1 MRLLKGGVKL
11 TPVEGQLLE
20 LFQSSVPSEI
30 QIPLDRQIAAYN
42 LVQREIDGKALN
54 FYRIRRWKVYRDDLP
69 KLPVS
74 PGEIKL
80 LSMELEESAASD
92 VFHATFWAVDGYF
105 FCINLS
111 ESTEHTA
118 PQQIR
123 IRKVKQ
129 CWRSN
134 LILGAESSINVEV
147 QRPPNKALQR
157 TRLSYGCIPWRSVR
171 AAELGR

>member
-1 MRLLKGGVKL
+1 MKTQFGSLMMRLLKGGVNL
-11 TPVEGQLLE
+11 TPVEVQLLE
-20 LFQSSVPSEI
+20 LFQSNVPPKI

-42 LVQREIDGKALN
+42 LVQREIDGRALN

-80 LSMELEESAASD
+80 LSIELGDSAAPD
-92 VFHATFWAVDGYF
+92 AFYATFWAVNGYF
-105 FCINLS
+105 FSMDLS
-111 ESTEHTA
+111 KSLEYTS
-118 PQQIR
+118 PQQLQ

-134 LILGAESSINVEV
+134 VILGMESIVNVGV
-147 QRPPNKALQR
+147 QHPPNR
-157 TRLSYGCIPWRSVR
+157 HCS
-171 AAELGR
+171 